1 MSQIL
6 YFWQNSKILNTYQMK
21 IINACLTIASLFV
34 ISTDVLAQEVNLN
47 KGDLSILKG
56 EKSIN
61 IEFTYEKMTV
71 GDDGK
76 EADYIKR
83 KRTEMNDKEKGSGEI
98 WARKWEEDK
107 KQKYE
112 PKFILGFTNLSKM
125 TVSTDARYTL
135 IFNTKALEPGY
146 SVGVAK
152 RNAGIDGTVTIVETA
167 NRDKKLI
174 VLSVE
179 RPGENKWRGAAFDA
193 GSRIADAYYLSGQK
207 VGKFIVKGGD

>member
-1 MSQIL
+1 
-6 YFWQNSKILNTYQMK
+6 MK
-21 IINACLTIASLFV
+21 IIKTLLLFIALLLS
-34 ISTDVLAQEVNLN
+34 ITSQAQTVDLS
-47 KGDLSILKG
+47 KGDLSILKD
-56 EKSIN
+56 EKTIN

-76 EADYIKR
+76 EEVYIKR
-83 KRTEMNDKEKGSGEI
+83 KREEYNAKEAGSGEI

-107 KQKYE
+107 KQRFE

-125 TVSTDARYTL
+125 TVSKDAKYTL
-135 IFNTKALEPGY
+135 IFNTKAMEPGY
-146 SVGVAK
+146 QVGISK

-167 NRDKKLI
+167 NSSKKLI

-179 RPGENKWRGAAFDA
+179 RPDENKWRGAAFDA

-207 VGKFIVKGGD
+207 VGKFIIKSGK

>member
-1 MSQIL
+1 
-6 YFWQNSKILNTYQMK
+6 MK
-21 IINACLTIASLFV
+21 TIKSFLL
-34 ISTDVLAQEVNLN
+34 LAAIVFSSFSGYAQLVDLN

-56 EKSIN
+56 ETTIN
-61 IEFTYEKMTV
+61 IEFTYEKLVV

-83 KRTEMNDKEKGSGEI
+83 RRLEMNEKEKGSGEI
-98 WARKWEEDK
+98 WAAKWELDK
-107 KQKYE
+107 KEKFE
-112 PKFILGFTNLSKM
+112 PKFILGFTKENKM
-125 TVSTDARYTL
+125 TVSATAKYTL
-135 IFNTKALEPGY
+135 IFNTKAIEPGY

-179 RPGENKWRGAAFDA
+179 RPGENMFRGAAFDA

-207 VGKFIVKGGD
+207 IGKFILKNK

>member
-1 MSQIL
+1 LLNQTIIPMKTIKMLLAIAAIL
-6 YFWQNSKILNTYQMK
+6 VS
-21 IINACLTIASLFV
+21 S
-34 ISTDVLAQEVNLN
+34 ISTYAQQVDLTR
-47 KGDLSILKG
+47 GDLSILK
-56 EKSIN
+56 EENSIN
-61 IEFTYEKMTV
+61 IEFTYDKMTV

-83 KRTEMNDKEKGSGEI
+83 KRTELNDKEKGSGEI

-107 KQKYE
+107 ATKFG

-125 TVSTDARYTL
+125 TVSKDAKYTL
-135 IFNTKALEPGY
+135 LFNTKALEPGY
-146 SVGVAK
+146 SVGVSK

-167 NRDKKLI
+167 NPSKKLV

-179 RPGENKWRGAAFDA
+179 RPGENMFRGAAFDA

-207 VGKFIVKGGD
+207 VGKFISKNKD

>member
-1 MSQIL
+1 
-6 YFWQNSKILNTYQMK
+6 MK
-21 IINACLTIASLFV
+21 IIKAAVTVIAFLF
-34 ISTDVLAQEVNLN
+34 IFTGSNAQEVDLT
-47 KGDLSILKG
+47 KGDLSVLLT
-56 EKSIN
+56 ESTIN
-61 IEFTYEKMTV
+61 IEFSYDKMTV

-83 KRTEMNDKEKGSGEI
+83 KRTEFNDKEKGSGEI
-98 WARKWEEDK
+98 WAAKWDLDK
-107 KQKYE
+107 KEKYE

-125 TVSTDARYTL
+125 TVSADAKYTL

-146 SVGVAK
+146 SIGISK

-167 NRDKKLI
+167 NRAKKI
-174 VLSVE
+174 ASMNVE

-207 VGKFIVKGGD
+207 LGKFIKSSNK

>member
-1 MSQIL
+1 
-6 YFWQNSKILNTYQMK
+6 MK
-21 IINACLTIASLFV
+21 IIKTFLPVMALLLSISSHAQTVDLT
-34 ISTDVLAQEVNLN
+34 
-47 KGDLSILKG
+47 KGDLSILKD
-56 EKSIN
+56 EKTIN
-61 IEFTYEKMTV
+61 IEFTYDKMTV

-83 KRTEMNDKEKGSGEI
+83 KRTEMNDKEQGSGEI

-107 KQKYE
+107 ATRFG

-125 TVSTDARYTL
+125 TVSKDAKYTL

-146 SVGVAK
+146 SVGVSK

-167 NRDKKLI
+167 NPSKKLI

-179 RPGENKWRGAAFDA
+179 RPGENMFRGAAFDA

-207 VGKFIVKGGD
+207 VGKFIKKNGE